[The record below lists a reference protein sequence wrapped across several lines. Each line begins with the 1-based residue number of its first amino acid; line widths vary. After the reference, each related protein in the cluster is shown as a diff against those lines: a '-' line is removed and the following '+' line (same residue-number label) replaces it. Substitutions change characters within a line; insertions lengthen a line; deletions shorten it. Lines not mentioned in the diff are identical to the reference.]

1 MKQHSQERTAG
12 EIFAVPAPF
21 RIAGRTRTMST
32 KQATAGQDYTV
43 IDSPLMT
50 KVFCAFAGLALLSLA
65 ISFGGRWF
73 GHSIALGGY
82 SDDTTVHAVMIGD
95 NVLAVPANT
104 IRFADAR
111 RDGPAPRLDLY
122 LRYPAMDGYSDA
134 ARDDFNGRG
143 GRRNILFL
151 AFEPQMMSRGM
162 SGRFAPIYQSLI
174 EQPGTPGPHGII
186 RYAFKATSGYLNEVL
201 AVAYRPGQEPFV
213 ARCLS
218 GESARETL
226 APCERDIL
234 VGDRLSL
241 TYRFPEELLGDWQA
255 LDKAVAAE
263 AERILKMPR

>member
-1 MKQHSQERTAG
+1 
-12 EIFAVPAPF
+12 
-21 RIAGRTRTMST
+21 MSM
-32 KQATAGQDYTV
+32 KQATASPEFTV
-43 IDSPLMT
+43 LDSTLMR
-50 KVFCAFAGLALLSLA
+50 KAFCAFAGLALLSLA
-65 ISFGGRWF
+65 ISLGGRWF

-82 SDDTTVHAVMIGD
+82 SDDTTVRAVMIGN

-104 IRFADAR
+104 IRFASAR

-122 LRYPAMDGYSDA
+122 LRYPSMDGYSDA

-143 GRRNILFL
+143 ARKNVLFL

-174 EQPGTPGPHGII
+174 EQPGAPGPHGII
-186 RYAFKATSGYLNEVL
+186 LYAFKAASGYLNERL
-201 AVAYRPGQEPFV
+201 AVAYRPGREPFV

-234 VGDRLSL
+234 VGDGLSL

-255 LDKAVAAE
+255 LDQAVMAE
-263 AERILKMPR
+263 AQRILKVPR